1 MATLKKLV
9 SGARAITGEPPVEE
23 VVIGIPGKPHEAI
36 VHKGKIYIYNA
47 EGQTLIDGGIIATKA
62 LLANSVTTEKLAL
75 SSKQFV
81 PNITWT
87 ATDYNTCSW
96 GSGNI
101 KWADGETSSINAGNT
116 GNIAAKTYIYY
127 NNTTTLQKTT
137 TYSIA
142 VGSNKILLAIIEP
155 VADTDA
161 KCLITS
167 VFSTG
172 TTIDGDNVI
181 TGKIQ
186 SADGKTYFDLN
197 DNRIM
202 MEDGTTNRV
211 IIGDISDSKVIRVS
225 LPTYNALT
233 DTNPDHYALYTDED
247 WILIKE
253 KSRSSATLGY
263 TESTSVD
270 HDLGY
275 FPFVLAWG
283 EDSAGNYI
291 LCTPRNTFELSNMW
305 LMYIYDD
312 KVDFFQGVDNNDRTV
327 KCYIFYDQIA

>member
-36 VHKGKIYIYNA
+36 VHKGKIYIYNV

-137 TYSIA
+137 TYSTA
-142 VGSNKILLAIIEP
+142 VGANKILLAIVELSD
-155 VADTDA
+155 DTDA
-161 KCLITS
+161 KCLITP

-172 TTIDGDNVI
+172 ATIDGDKIV
-181 TGKIQ
+181 TGKIE
-186 SADGKTYFDLN
+186 SVDGKTYFDLN
-197 DNRIM
+197 NNRFM
-202 MEDGTTNRV
+202 LNDDDDDDRLLMGYQEDGFGTGIDHGIKISKETYDVKTALTKTNKKNFT
-211 IIGDISDSKVIRVS
+211 ILSTDATHKVSTQLIVAADVNVVHGLGFR
-225 LPTYNALT
+225 PFWDAYILT
-233 DTNPDHYALYTDED
+233 DTLTRATPATGYWNKTWYISCDATYLYCDE
-247 WILIKE
+247 ISGTNSL
-253 KSRSSATLGY
+253 
-263 TESTSVD
+263 
-270 HDLGY
+270 
-275 FPFVLAWG
+275 F
-283 EDSAGNYI
+283 YI
-291 LCTPRNTFELSNMW
+291 
-305 LMYIYDD
+305 IYLDEP
-312 KVDFFQGVDNNDRTV
+312 
-327 KCYIFYDQIA
+327 